1 MLYPDQADLVAR
13 VRQAM
18 RRRKWILMQS
28 ATGSG
33 KTRMAADMIAGSRA
47 KGTRAI
53 FTVPRKELLDQ
64 TIKTMREYDMSFG
77 VISPDYPPN
86 PFAKLQLAMTPTL
99 ARRLEKT
106 TQPDVIFVD
115 EAHYGGSDLA
125 RVIDW
130 AKQSGS
136 WGVGMSATPYKTNGQ
151 GMGEWYDHMEE
162 GLPVAELIRLKRLSD
177 FRYFAPSTPDMS
189 GVKMRDGDF
198 VQSQLQAMMEQDAA
212 IVGDAVKTYR
222 DKANGLLNVVFC
234 TSRKHAGIVVDA
246 FRAAGVSA
254 MSIDGTMQSDERRR
268 IIRGFARREFTVLC
282 NVQLLTFGFDLA
294 AAADMD
300 VTVECMSDLSP
311 TKSLPL
317 QMQKW
322 GRVLRAKPTAAIILD
337 HAGNV
342 GRHGFPDSQ
351 REWSLQG
358 SDKRES
364 GGARAIPSRQC
375 AISDGGCGF
384 VHPPAPV
391 CPNCGRAYPVQSRMV
406 EEIDGELGEIDR
418 AAHAMQFKTVQGMS
432 KTLDDL
438 IRAGRAK
445 GMKHPEAW
453 AAKVM
458 SARMAKQRKSA

>member
-64 TIKTMREYDMSFG
+64 TIKTMREYDMPFG
-77 VISPDYPPN
+77 VISPDHPPN

-99 ARRLEKT
+99 ARRMDKT
-106 TQPDVIFVD
+106 TAPDVIFVD
-115 EAHYGGSDLA
+115 EAHYGGAELA
-125 RVIDW
+125 RVIEW
-130 AKQSGS
+130 AKASGA

-177 FRYFAPSTPDMS
+177 FRYFAPSAPDLS
-189 GVKMRDGDF
+189 GVKSRDGDF
-198 VQSQLQAMMEQDAA
+198 VQSQLQSMMEQDAA

-222 DKANGLLNVVFC
+222 EKASGLLNVVFC

-322 GRVLRAKPTAAIILD
+322 GRVLRSKPTAAIILD

-342 GRHGFPDSQ
+342 GRHGFPDSP

-364 GGARAIPSRQC
+364 GGDRAIPSRQC
-375 AISDGGCGF
+375 AIADGGCGF
-384 VHPPAPV
+384 VHPPAPS
-391 CPNCGRAYPVQSRMV
+391 CPNCGKVYPVQSRMV
-406 EEIDGELGEIDR
+406 DEVDGELGELDR
-418 AAHAMQFKTVQGMS
+418 SVAAPAFRTMQGMS

-438 IRAGRAK
+438 IRVGRSK

-453 AAKVM
+453 AAKVI
-458 SARMAKQRKSA
+458 SARMAKERKRA